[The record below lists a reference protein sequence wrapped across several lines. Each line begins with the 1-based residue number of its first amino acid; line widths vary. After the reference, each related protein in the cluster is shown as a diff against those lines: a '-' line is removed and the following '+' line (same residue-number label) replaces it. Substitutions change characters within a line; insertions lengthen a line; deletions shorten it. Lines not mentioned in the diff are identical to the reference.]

1 MSVTQDFTPLIANLC
16 GWRMDWNIVLPKR
29 YFLWASQ
36 GIPNYSMVE
45 TIDLRTIVH
54 DLVDNAG
61 QID

>member
-1 MSVTQDFTPLIANLC
+1 MSVTQDFTPLIANLR
-16 GWRMDWNIVLPKR
+16 GWYMDWNIVLPKR
-29 YFLWASQ
+29 YFMGIH

-45 TIDLRTIVH
+45 TIDLWTIVH